1 MKQNQWNK
9 IAAKITTGYLVCM
22 VSIYLLYF
30 GVKGYAGISNS
41 KWALFLLLSAGYLG
55 VLLIIRVE
63 LFLVGAAPVS
73 SPRFVWQFLNFP
85 QKILCLLWLTSAV
98 STLLAVNRTTALFGS
113 SRHEG
118 FLTITIYIGCCL
130 MVSLYGELRT
140 WMLWLFASAISLNCI
155 LALLQLAGLNP
166 FNLYPGGMNYYD
178 KYELYAGEFLGTIG
192 NVDLLSAVLCIAIPL
207 FWIFL
212 VEGKDV
218 KKWILCIPIGLCLTV
233 LFCASVSAGI
243 VAVCTNVLL
252 TIPVLQKTHKARI
265 ITGVTMLLL
274 CILGVVVVY
283 LFGSQI
289 GGFIY
294 EASELMHGHCDDNFG
309 SGRLYIWKETMAL
322 IPQHP
327 LFGCGPDTLGLQTD
341 AAFER
346 MNETVGA
353 IIHSQVDNA
362 HNEYLNMLVERGS
375 VTLAIYIALL
385 FSCVQHWI
393 KEASHRPIT
402 ALCGGAVL
410 AYCIQA
416 FFGLS
421 SPVSAPYF
429 WITLGG
435 LIGTTAIHSTNKNT
449 KGVKK
454 NVKR

>member
-9 IAAKITTGYLVCM
+9 IAEKITTGYLACM
-22 VSIYLLYF
+22 LSIFLLYF
-30 GVKGYAGISNS
+30 GSNGYAGISDG
-41 KWALFLLLSAGYLG
+41 KWVLFLLLSAGYLG
-55 VLLIIRVE
+55 ALLVIRLELLLI
-63 LFLVGAAPVS
+63 GALS
-73 SPRFVWQFLNFP
+73 ISNPRFVWKSFNLP
-85 QKILCLLWLTSAV
+85 QKALCLLWLCSAI
-98 STLLAVNRTTALFGS
+98 STVLSDNRTTAFFGT

-118 FLTITIYIGCCL
+118 LLTITLYIGCCL
-130 MVSLYGELRT
+130 MVSLHGKLGR

-155 LALLQLAGLNP
+155 LALLQLAGYNP
-166 FNLYPGGMNYYD
+166 WRLYPEGMNYYD

-212 VEGKDV
+212 VKEIGA
-218 KKWILCIPIGLCLTV
+218 KKWILCIPLGLCLTV
-233 LFCASVSAGI
+233 LFHAFVSAGI
-243 VAVCTNVLL
+243 VAVCTSVLL

-375 VTLAIYIALL
+375 VTWAIYIALL

-393 KEASHRPIT
+393 KEASHQPIT